1 MVGGGGGVK
10 VKRTIENKI
19 IKDQQ
24 KDKAKEK

>member
-1 MVGGGGGVK
+1 MVGGGGVK